1 MQKWIIDDI
10 CAVSNTLNKRSLKN
24 FKVIFAINRE
34 VKSSSEG
41 VGIVNVDSSSLE
53 SIRDS
58 LLYADFLLKVKFPFL
73 VYGSLSSLK
82 EYSLKLLIFI
92 GEKSA
97 KVIKKLEKI
106 FESPL
111 ISFGDE
117 VKEFEKTL
125 PLYKLP
131 EPSSSFY
138 LTNEMVKT
146 LRKKCPWDREQTHE
160 SLIPEL
166 VEEPLEL
173 AEAIK
178 RKDYNGMNEELGDVL
193 LQILFHAVLG
203 EEEKKF
209 DIETVSKTLFEK
221 MHERHPHVF
230 SGVKARNSSEVLE
243 NWENIKKKKHKDK
256 TESISK
262 ILASFITSADLQ
274 LEARENGLDFSS
286 VEQIEEKII
295 EELKELKTARKNDKK
310 VQEELGDLLFSA
322 VNLARF
328 LNIDP
333 AHALFISMEKFR
345 RRFQNVKSRAGELT
359 KLSEKELDKLWEEA
373 KKNENS

>member
-24 FKVIFAINRE
+24 FKVVFAVNKEDKVRP
-34 VKSSSEG
+34 EG
-41 VGIVNVDSSSLE
+41 VEIVNIDSSSLE
-53 SIRDS
+53 STRDS

-73 VYGSLSSLK
+73 VYGELSSLK
-82 EYSLKLLIFI
+82 EYSLKLLIFM
-92 GEKSA
+92 GEKST

-111 ISFGDE
+111 TGFE
-117 VKEFEKTL
+117 YKAKEFEKTL

-131 EPSSSFY
+131 EPISSFY

-146 LRKKCPWDREQTHE
+146 LRKNCPWDREQTHE

-178 RKDYNGMNEELGDVL
+178 RKDYNGINEELGDVL
-193 LQILFHAVLG
+193 LQILFHAILG
-203 EEEKKF
+203 EEENKF

-221 MHERHPHVF
+221 MYERHPHVF
-230 SGVKARNSSEVLE
+230 SGVKARDSSEVLE

-295 EELKELKTARKNDKK
+295 EELKELKKARKNGKK
-310 VQEELGDLLFSA
+310 VQEELGDLLFSV

-345 RRFQNVKSRAGELT
+345 RRFLNVKGRANELT

>member
-1 MQKWIIDDI
+1 M
-10 CAVSNTLNKRSLKN
+10 
-24 FKVIFAINRE
+24 FKI
-34 VKSSSEG
+34 
-41 VGIVNVDSSSLE
+41 
-53 SIRDS
+53 
-58 LLYADFLLKVKFPFL
+58 
-73 VYGSLSSLK
+73 
-82 EYSLKLLIFI
+82 
-92 GEKSA
+92 
-97 KVIKKLEKI
+97 
-106 FESPL
+106 PL
-111 ISFGDE
+111 ISLEDKA
-117 VKEFEKTL
+117 KEFEKTL

-131 EPSSSFY
+131 EPIYSFY
-138 LTNEMVKT
+138 LTNEMIKT
-146 LRKKCPWDREQTHE
+146 LRKNCPWDREQTHE

-178 RKDYNGMNEELGDVL
+178 RKDFNGMNEELGDVL
-193 LQILFHAVLG
+193 LQILFHAILG

-209 DIETVSKTLFEK
+209 DIETVTKTLFEK
-221 MHERHPHVF
+221 MYERHPHVF
-230 SGVKARNSSEVLE
+230 SGVKARDSSEVLE

-295 EELKELKTARKNDKK
+295 EELKELKKARKNGKK

-328 LNIDP
+328 LNIDT

-345 RRFQNVKSRAGELT
+345 RRFQNVKSRAGKLT
-359 KLSEKELDKLWEEA
+359 ELSEKDLDRLWEEA

>member
-24 FKVIFAINRE
+24 FKVVFAVNKE
-34 VKSSSEG
+34 EAHPKG
-41 VGIVNVDSSSLE
+41 VEIVNIDSSSLE
-53 SIRDS
+53 STRDS
-58 LLYADFLLKVKFPFL
+58 LLYANFLLKVKFPFL
-73 VYGSLSSLK
+73 VYGNLSSLK
-82 EYSLKLLIFI
+82 EYSFKLLIFM
-92 GEKSA
+92 GEKTT

-106 FESPL
+106 FESYL
-111 ISFGDE
+111 IGFEDKA
-117 VKEFEKTL
+117 KEFEKTL

-131 EPSSSFY
+131 EPASSFY

-146 LRKKCPWDREQTHE
+146 LRKNCPWDREQTHE

-193 LQILFHAVLG
+193 LQILFHAILG
-203 EEEKKF
+203 EEENKF

-221 MHERHPHVF
+221 MYERHPHVF
-230 SGVKARNSSEVLE
+230 SGVKARDSSEVLE

-295 EELKELKTARKNDKK
+295 EELKELKKARKNGKK
-310 VQEELGDLLFSA
+310 VQEELGDLLFSV

-345 RRFQNVKSRAGELT
+345 RRFQNVKGRAGKLT
-359 KLSEKELDKLWEEA
+359 KLSEKDLDKLWEEA